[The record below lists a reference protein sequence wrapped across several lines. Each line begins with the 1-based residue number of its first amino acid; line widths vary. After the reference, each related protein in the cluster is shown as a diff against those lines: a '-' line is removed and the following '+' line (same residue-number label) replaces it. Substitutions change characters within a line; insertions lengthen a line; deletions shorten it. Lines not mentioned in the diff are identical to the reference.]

1 MGTARDDQA
10 GLRVSTEGLGQHP
23 GQLRL
28 AIGDM
33 IRVSRRKRLDD
44 FAQRRQRLVDA
55 LGFVEGLPFRPSLG
69 DPLRAGQIDE
79 VKLAYLA

>member
-1 MGTARDDQA
+1 
-10 GLRVSTEGLGQHP
+10 
-23 GQLRL
+23 
-28 AIGDM
+28 M
-33 IRVSRRKRLDD
+33 IRVARRKRLDD